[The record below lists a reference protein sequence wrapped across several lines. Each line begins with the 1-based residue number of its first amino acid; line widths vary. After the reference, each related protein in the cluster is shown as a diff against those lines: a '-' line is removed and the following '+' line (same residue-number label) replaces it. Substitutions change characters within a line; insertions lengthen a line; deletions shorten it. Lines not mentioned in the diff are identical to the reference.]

1 MVMRLTV
8 SGVGRRGVVEDMNG
22 GAGKAGLV
30 VVRPR
35 GVSSLQNK
43 RRICGS
49 RIGSGFAFSGDLST
63 YSGALLPSFMDGNGA
78 GSRREHMRPAPWFQG
93 AIEEIVRQLQSAP
106 FVQIVKLGNNPS
118 QAEDLS
124 TYKLSTNNGE
134 DERSHVSS
142 QMWDSIAQSLRCDGA
157 DAVILVQ
164 KIVDNIDLQSL
175 ADTEVEQQ
183 PSDVSVHDACQKLI
197 SSGVGQ
203 SILRGQVGECC
214 DSATAR
220 TDESNKN
227 NGVSGEIN
235 EAMKQRVGLPA
246 VGTISRPVVKVAALP
261 KGGKGRSVQ
270 PSSFHGYWGVV
281 VQSKCRTGVEG
292 CYLLKAGRAV
302 ADGGCSC
309 THFSL
314 TRVSAHSGPVHS
326 QFVNSWNV

>member
-1 MVMRLTV
+1 
-8 SGVGRRGVVEDMNG
+8 
-22 GAGKAGLV
+22 
-30 VVRPR
+30 
-35 GVSSLQNK
+35 
-43 RRICGS
+43 
-49 RIGSGFAFSGDLST
+49 
-63 YSGALLPSFMDGNGA
+63 
-78 GSRREHMRPAPWFQG
+78 MRPAPWFQG

-134 DERSHVSS
+134 DGRNHVAS

-164 KIVDNIDLQSL
+164 KIVDNIDLQNL
-175 ADTEVEQQ
+175 ADAEVEQQ

-220 TDESNKN
+220 I
-227 NGVSGEIN
+227 EIN
-235 EAMKQRVGLPA
+235 MKNGAKREMNESMKQRVGLPA
-246 VGTISRPVVKVAALP
+246 VGTVTRPVVKVAALP
-261 KGGKGRSVQ
+261 KGGKGRSVE

-314 TRVSAHSGPVHS
+314 TRVSANSEPVHS
-326 QFVNSWNV
+326 QFVSSWNV

>member
-1 MVMRLTV
+1 MGKSCVHNNVKGGLVAVRP
-8 SGVGRRGVVEDMNG
+8 SH
-22 GAGKAGLV
+22 GAGLDHKL
-30 VVRPR
+30 
-35 GVSSLQNK
+35 LWNK
-43 RRICGS
+43 RALGKS

-78 GSRREHMRPAPWFQG
+78 GSKREHVRPAPWFQG

-124 TYKLSTNNGE
+124 TYKLSTTNNGE
-134 DERSHVSS
+134 DERSHVAS

-164 KIVDNIDLQSL
+164 KIVDNIDLQNL
-175 ADTEVEQQ
+175 ADTEVERQ

-214 DSATAR
+214 DSTAAK
-220 TDESNKN
+220 TNETNDN
-227 NGVSGEIN
+227 NGVNREMN

-246 VGTISRPVVKVAALP
+246 VGTINRPVVKVAALP
-261 KGGKGRSVQ
+261 KGGTGRSVE

-314 TRVSAHSGPVHS
+314 TRVSANSEPVHS